1 MSAVYIA
8 LPVAL
13 LLALVGVL
21 AFIWSVRTGQ
31 LDDLTTPGVRV
42 LLDDDEL
49 DRAAPD
55 QEEASAGENGARKG
69 ETRVR
74 GRRISTHSH

>member
-13 LLALVGVL
+13 LLALVGVI
-21 AFIWSVRTGQ
+21 AFVWSVRSGQ

-42 LLDDDEL
+42 LLDDDEASPG
-49 DRAAPD
+49 RPAPGAD
-55 QEEASAGENGARKG
+55 QMSIPTDGEPEG
-69 ETRVR
+69 ETCP
-74 GRRISTHSH
+74 